1 MKTGKTLVKEFI
13 KNNGLDFSGS
23 GSDLNG
29 NCVILAGFI
38 CHIVLEHPHGYKLIE
53 SLGFSREAN
62 QELLRVFDFAYDN
75 NYGDF
80 WETPEAKEKYKFE

>member
-1 MKTGKTLVKEFI
+1 MKTGKTIVKEFI

-29 NCVILAGFI
+29 NCVILAGYACYLNLTFSK
-38 CHIVLEHPHGYKLIE
+38 LEKAMDGIE
-53 SLGFSREAN
+53 LSSEAID
-62 QELLRVFDFAYDN
+62 ELFRVFQYAVEN

-80 WETPEAKEKYKFE
+80 WETPEAKELYKF

>member
-1 MKTGKTLVKEFI
+1 MKSNKTIVKEFI

-38 CHIVLEHPHGYKLIE
+38 SHIVTDSLVGGGLINDLKL
-53 SLGFSREAN
+53 STEAEE
-62 QELLRVFDFAYDN
+62 ELFRVFYYDYEN
-75 NYGDF
+75 NYGEF
-80 WETPEAKEKYKFE
+80 WDTPEAKEKYKF

>member
-1 MKTGKTLVKEFI
+1 MKAKKTIVKEFI

-38 CHIVLEHPHGYKLIE
+38 CHVSDGIYDDAVSLIE
-53 SLGFSREAN
+53 EIKLSTEAN
-62 QELLRVFDFAYDN
+62 IELTRVFEFAFVNDYEL
-75 NYGDF
+75 F
-80 WETPEAKEKYKFE
+80 WETPEAKEKYKF